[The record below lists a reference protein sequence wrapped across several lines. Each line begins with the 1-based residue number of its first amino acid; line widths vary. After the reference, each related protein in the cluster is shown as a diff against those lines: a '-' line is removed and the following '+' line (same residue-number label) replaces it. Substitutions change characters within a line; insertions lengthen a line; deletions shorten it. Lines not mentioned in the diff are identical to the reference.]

1 MYLCVTVPYY
11 LKMFKVKCLPPNI
24 WILKLFEFSLSHSSQ
39 VKLTVQE
46 NTLQIFNKA
55 TIRRVTT
62 WKCYHRRL
70 NGLKT
75 HISNRHLL
83 SHTPTHTHTQDDTKR
98 HTQKKTSKR
107 QLAKTWHTLSVGY
120 KILMTPNPA
129 HPPIAKVSNNRI
141 TLQCEADGNA
151 VGSPHFLIHP
161 KGGYFQYILVFRD
174 GNCNL

>member
-1 MYLCVTVPYY
+1 MYLARLPFTHFFKKKFIILEFPKFVYLCVTVPYY

-83 SHTPTHTHTQDDTKR
+83 SHTHPHTHRVTQSA
-98 HTQKKTSKR
+98 TQKKTSKR

-120 KILMTPNPA
+120 NILMTPNSA
-129 HPPIAKVSNNRI
+129 HPPLQKVA
-141 TLQCEADGNA
+141 TTE
-151 VGSPHFLIHP
+151 
-161 KGGYFQYILVFRD
+161 
-174 GNCNL
+174 